1 MSVTDRESGPV
12 SGWADV
18 RPDPTPL
25 DQDGSGPAPN
35 GQAELLAAGLQESLG
50 RVAMVAAAALSTPEA
65 SVTFAGPRSPL
76 GLNGAWCTGGELS
89 RYEQWLC
96 ADVVDSEDKL
106 IIGDTRVD
114 RRMSSSTRPG
124 PASMAAWA
132 GVPVRDW
139 DGHVAAVL
147 WVADQVA
154 RQWSVSDVAVLETL
168 AQVASSEVALRAAL
182 AHSAGRADL
191 ARVLEESLL
200 PPRLPDIPGLQ
211 VAARQAAGGT
221 GGEVLGDFCDVF
233 PSAGGTWGI
242 VVGDVCG
249 KGPAAARRTALARYT
264 LRALARRQ
272 TRPSLLLA
280 DLNQVLLDWPTED
293 PRFVTAI
300 YAAARPVRGGAMVR
314 ISSAGHPLAL
324 VRTANGQVHEFG
336 RPGALLGVLANPELH
351 DSQRLLR
358 AGDSLILFSEG
369 GTEARGDPHR
379 DLYGDERLRGL
390 VARLG
395 NLTASAMAEAIQLA
409 TLTFSGGQFS
419 DDTVALVLKV
429 PQHAAAGLTPL
440 AADSP

>member
-1 MSVTDRESGPV
+1 MFEPM
-12 SGWADV
+12 
-18 RPDPTPL
+18 PPL
-25 DQDGSGPAPN
+25 DGNGSGSAPD
-35 GQAELLAAGLQESLG
+35 GQVNLLAAGLTESLG
-50 RVAMVAAAALSTPEA
+50 RVALVAAAALDVPDA
-65 SVTFAGPRSPL
+65 SVTFAGP
-76 GLNGAWCTGGELS
+76 GLNGPGNGGELS
-89 RYEQWLC
+89 AYEQWLC
-96 ADVVDSEDKL
+96 ADVVGSEDKL
-106 IIGDTRVD
+106 IIADTRMH

-124 PASMAAWA
+124 PASLAAWA

-139 DGHVAAVL
+139 DGRVGGVL
-147 WVADQVA
+147 WVADRVA
-154 RQWSVSDVAVLETL
+154 RQWSVSDVAVLQTL

-182 AHSAGRADL
+182 AHNTERAAL

-221 GGEVLGDFCDVF
+221 GAEVVGDFCDVF
-233 PSAGGTWGI
+233 PSVGETWGI

-300 YAAARPVRGGAMVR
+300 YAAARPVRGGVMVR
-314 ISSAGHPLAL
+314 VSSAGHPLAL
-324 VRTANGQVHEFG
+324 VRTANGEVHELG
-336 RPGALLGVLANPELH
+336 RAGALLGVLDNPELH

-358 AGDSLILFSEG
+358 AGDSLILFSDG
-369 GTEARGDPHR
+369 VTEARGDLHH
-379 DLYGDERLRGL
+379 DLYGDKRLRSL

-395 NLTASAMAEAIQLA
+395 DLTAAAMADAIQLA

-419 DDTVALVLKV
+419 DDTAALVLKV
-429 PQHAAAGLTPL
+429 PSMQRLGSRSYRSAAI
-440 AADSP
+440 